1 MVTHDP
7 LEAAALCSKA
17 IVIEDGHLK
26 EKGPLKTCSTILHR
40 QF

>member
-1 MVTHDP
+1 VVTHDP
-7 LEAAALCSKA
+7 LEAADLYSKA
-17 IVIEDGHLK
+17 VVIEGGHLK